1 MGADTTTP
9 AASGNM
15 ISDSVG
21 SLAGWWT
28 NTFGEGAGATAKG
41 KELDAKL
48 AAMNQEDYAPGGRI
62 YQATVEANGGDT
74 SAADAAYTADQINLA
89 NQAYDTAT
97 YESQITQAAQQ
108 GAADGLA
115 KAKAGTNQFFADLF
129 KLVPASIWIIAAGA
143 LFLYFG
149 GWSWLERNARKHLK

>member
-41 KELDAKL
+41 KELD
-48 AAMNQEDYAPGGRI
+48 GGRI